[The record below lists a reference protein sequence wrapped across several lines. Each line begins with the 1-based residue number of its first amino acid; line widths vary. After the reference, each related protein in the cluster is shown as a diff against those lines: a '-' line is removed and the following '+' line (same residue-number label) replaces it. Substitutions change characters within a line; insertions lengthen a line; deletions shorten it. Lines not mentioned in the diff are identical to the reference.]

1 MKYIVMLMIL
11 FSRLKRVMRISF
23 DEMWSYVGWRKNAV
37 WIITGIIYV
46 SKYLKVR
53 FVAMRRS
60 RDRES
65 LREVIDFLP
74 EADEYHTD
82 GWRGYEGL
90 FEGKGKHVVHKKNK
104 GYVNLNEGFHNLL
117 RIHSPRLRR
126 KGHAY
131 SKSPFWHM
139 VEILALIWRKGWA
152 YNTNYNAE
160 ITLSA

>member
-46 SKYLKVR
+46 SKYFKVR

-90 FEGKGKHVVHKKNK
+90 FEGKGEHVVHKKNN

-117 RIHSPRLRR
+117 RI
-126 KGHAY
+126 
-131 SKSPFWHM
+131 
-139 VEILALIWRKGWA
+139 
-152 YNTNYNAE
+152 
-160 ITLSA
+160 